1 MKAYNIGLFIKK
13 KREEQHI
20 RQEDLCRGICDKSTL
35 SRIERGKQEPS
46 SGILGVL
53 LQRLGI
59 NEDQLAVLLGP
70 KDFEIS
76 DLQKEIVALNS
87 QREYEKA
94 AEKIRR
100 LEQLV
105 EPTDKITQQF
115 ILRCKALVYFP
126 ENYPASRDL
135 LLQALSLTLPD
146 FDFDHISNY
155 LLGIEEIKILNQLA
169 NSYSE
174 AGDRRFAIHIYRQL
188 FEDPRKQLLNTE
200 AKIPLFT
207 MLSYN
212 YSRLL
217 GLERRYEEEIEIATL
232 GQQACIQYNRCQY
245 LGGLLLNIACALYEL
260 GQIQDSKL
268 KLIDSFYAYHLMG
281 DYNSCQLIIDYAK
294 KIGIELKLHPL
305 QDH

>member
-87 QREYEKA
+87 QKEYEKA
-94 AEKIRR
+94 TEKIRR

-115 ILRCKALVYFP
+115 ILRCKALAYFP
-126 ENYPASRDL
+126 KNYPASRDL

-146 FDFDHISNY
+146 FDFDHISDY

-174 AGDRRFAIHIYRQL
+174 EGNRRFAIHIYHQL
-188 FEDPRKQLLNTE
+188 FEDFHKRLFNIEST
-200 AKIPLFT
+200 ISLFT
-207 MLSYN
+207 MLAYN

-217 GLERRYEEEIEIATL
+217 GLERRYEECIEIATL
-232 GQQACIQYNRCQY
+232 GQDICIRHNRCQY
-245 LGGLLLNIACALYEL
+245 LGGLLLNIGYALHEL
-260 GQIQDSKL
+260 GRDEESKSAL
-268 KLIDSFYAYHLMG
+268 TDAYYANRVMKKYS
-281 DYNSCQLIIDYAK
+281 SCKVVQTYAK
-294 KIGIELKLHPL
+294 
-305 QDH
+305 DHLNLILD

>member
-1 MKAYNIGLFIKK
+1 MKPYNIGLFIKK

-87 QREYEKA
+87 QKEYEKA

-115 ILRCKALVYFP
+115 ILRSKALAYFP
-126 ENYPASRDL
+126 EDYPASRDL
-135 LLQALSLTLPD
+135 LFQALSLTLPD
-146 FDFDHISNY
+146 FDFDHISDY
-155 LLGIEEIKILNQLA
+155 LLGIEEVKILNQLA

-188 FEDPRKQLLNTE
+188 FEDPRKRLFNIEAELTLL
-200 AKIPLFT
+200 PL
-207 MLSYN
+207 LAYN

-232 GQQACIQYNRCQY
+232 GQKTCIKYNKCQY
-245 LGGLLLNIACALYEL
+245 LGGLLLNISCALREL
-260 GQIQDSKL
+260 GQDKESRS

-281 DYNSCQLIIDYAK
+281 DESSCNLIIQYAQNN
-294 KIGIELKLHPL
+294 GIELF
-305 QDH
+305 

>member
-87 QREYEKA
+87 QKEYEKA

-115 ILRCKALVYFP
+115 ILRCKALAYFP
-126 ENYPASRDL
+126 EDYPASRDL

-146 FDFDHISNY
+146 FDFDHISDY
-155 LLGIEEIKILNQLA
+155 LLGIEEVKILNQIA

-188 FEDPRKQLLNTE
+188 FEDPRKRLFNIEAELTLL
-200 AKIPLFT
+200 PL
-207 MLSYN
+207 LAYN

-217 GLERRYEEEIEIATL
+217 GLERRYEECIDIASI
-232 GQQACIQYNRCQY
+232 GQQACIRHNKCQL
-245 LGGLLLNIACALYEL
+245 LGGLLLNIAYAQHEL
-260 GQIQDSKL
+260 GYDDECKL
-268 KLIDSFYAYHLMG
+268 NLIDAYYAHRLMKHA
-281 DYNSCQLIIDYAK
+281 DSCNVILKYAEE
-294 KIGIELKLHPL
+294 IGVTLF
-305 QDH
+305 

>member
-76 DLQKEIVALNS
+76 DLQKEIVGLNF
-87 QREYEKA
+87 QKEYEKA

-115 ILRCKALVYFP
+115 ILRCKALAYFP
-126 ENYPASRDL
+126 EDYPASRDL

-146 FDFDHISNY
+146 FDFDHISDY

-188 FEDPRKQLLNTE
+188 FEDPQKRLFNIEAELTLL
-200 AKIPLFT
+200 PL
-207 MLSYN
+207 LAYN

-232 GQQACIQYNRCQY
+232 GQKNCIKYNKCQY
-245 LGGLLLNIACALYEL
+245 LGGLLLNISCALREL
-260 GQIQDSKL
+260 GQDKESRS

-281 DYNSCQLIIDYAK
+281 DESSCNLIIQYAQNN
-294 KIGIELKLHPL
+294 GIKLF
-305 QDH
+305 

>member
-76 DLQKEIVALNS
+76 DLQKEIVALNC

-115 ILRCKALVYFP
+115 ILRCKALAYFP
-126 ENYPASRDL
+126 EDYPASRDL

-146 FDFDHISNY
+146 FDFDHISDY
-155 LLGIEEIKILNQLA
+155 LLGIEEVKILNQIA

-188 FEDPRKQLLNTE
+188 FEDPRKRLFNIEAELTLL
-200 AKIPLFT
+200 PL
-207 MLSYN
+207 LAYN

-232 GQQACIQYNRCQY
+232 GQKTCIKYNKCQY
-245 LGGLLLNIACALYEL
+245 LGGLLLNIACALHEL
-260 GQIQDSKL
+260 GKNDESKN
-268 KLIDSFYAYHLMG
+268 KLIDAYYAHKLMQ
-281 DYNSCQLIIDYAK
+281 NQRSCNLNVEYAK
-294 KIGIELKLHPL
+294 SIGIDLF
-305 QDH
+305 

>member
-87 QREYEKA
+87 QKEYEKA

-115 ILRCKALVYFP
+115 ILRCKALAYFP
-126 ENYPASRDL
+126 EDYPASRDL

-146 FDFDHISNY
+146 FDFDHISDY
-155 LLGIEEIKILNQLA
+155 LLGIEEVKILNQIA

-188 FEDPRKQLLNTE
+188 FEDPRKRLFNIEAELTLL
-200 AKIPLFT
+200 PL
-207 MLSYN
+207 LAYN

-217 GLERRYEEEIEIATL
+217 DLERRYEEEIEIATL
-232 GQQACIQYNRCQY
+232 GQKTCIKYNKCQY
-245 LGGLLLNIACALYEL
+245 LGGLLLNISCALCEL
-260 GQIQDSKL
+260 GQDKESRS

-281 DYNSCQLIIDYAK
+281 DESSCNLIIQYAQNN
-294 KIGIELKLHPL
+294 GIELF
-305 QDH
+305 

>member
-115 ILRCKALVYFP
+115 ILRCKALAYFP
-126 ENYPASRDL
+126 EDYPASRDL

-146 FDFDHISNY
+146 FDFDRISDY

-188 FEDPRKQLLNTE
+188 FEDPRKRLFNTE
-200 AKIPLFT
+200 TELTILPL
-207 MLSYN
+207 LSYN

-232 GQQACIQYNRCQY
+232 GQQECIKYNKCRL
-245 LGGLLLNIACALYEL
+245 LGGLLLNIACALHEL
-260 GQIQDSKL
+260 GKNEESKSM
-268 KLIDSFYAYHLMG
+268 LIDAYYAH
-281 DYNSCQLIIDYAK
+281 
-294 KIGIELKLHPL
+294 
-305 QDH
+305 

>member
-87 QREYEKA
+87 QKEYEKA

-115 ILRCKALVYFP
+115 ILRCKALAYFP
-126 ENYPASRDL
+126 EDYPASRDL

-146 FDFDHISNY
+146 FDFDRISDY
-155 LLGIEEIKILNQLA
+155 LLGIEEVKILNQLA

-188 FEDPRKQLLNTE
+188 FDDSRKHLLNSE
-200 AKIPLFT
+200 AKVSLFI

-232 GQQACIQYNRCQY
+232 GQQACIQYNKCRL
-245 LGGLLLNIACALYEL
+245 LGGLLLNIACGLHEL
-260 GQIQDSKL
+260 GKDQESKS
-268 KLIDSFYAYHLMG
+268 KLIDSFYAYRLMG
-281 DYNSCQLIIDYAK
+281 DLTSCDIIKEYAK
-294 KIGIELKLHPL
+294 NTFNINFYY
-305 QDH
+305 

>member
-35 SRIERGKQEPS
+35 SRIERGKQELS

-87 QREYEKA
+87 QKEYEKA

-115 ILRCKALVYFP
+115 ILRCKALAYFP
-126 ENYPASRDL
+126 EDYPASRDL

-146 FDFDHISNY
+146 FDFDHISDY
-155 LLGIEEIKILNQLA
+155 LLGIEEVKILNQIA

-188 FEDPRKQLLNTE
+188 FEDPRKRLFNIEAELTLL
-200 AKIPLFT
+200 PL
-207 MLSYN
+207 LAYN

-232 GQQACIQYNRCQY
+232 GQKTCIKYNKCQY
-245 LGGLLLNIACALYEL
+245 LGGLLLNISCALREL
-260 GQIQDSKL
+260 GQDKESRS

-281 DYNSCQLIIDYAK
+281 DESSCNLIIQYAQNN
-294 KIGIELKLHPL
+294 GIELF
-305 QDH
+305 

>member
-87 QREYEKA
+87 QKEYEKA

-115 ILRCKALVYFP
+115 ILRCKALAYFP
-126 ENYPASRDL
+126 EDYPASRDL

-155 LLGIEEIKILNQLA
+155 LLGIEEVKILNQIA

-188 FEDPRKQLLNTE
+188 FEDPRKRLFNIEAELTLL
-200 AKIPLFT
+200 PL
-207 MLSYN
+207 LAYN

-232 GQQACIQYNRCQY
+232 GQKTCIKYNKCQY
-245 LGGLLLNIACALYEL
+245 LGGLLLNISCALREL
-260 GQIQDSKL
+260 GQDKESRS

-281 DYNSCQLIIDYAK
+281 DESSCNLIIQYAQNN
-294 KIGIELKLHPL
+294 GIELF
-305 QDH
+305 

>member
-94 AEKIRR
+94 AK
-100 LEQLV
+100 
-105 EPTDKITQQF
+105 KSAGSNSWSN
-115 ILRCKALVYFP
+115 LRIK
-126 ENYPASRDL
+126 SRSNLFCD
-135 LLQALSLTLPD
+135 ARHW
-146 FDFDHISNY
+146 HIS
-155 LLGIEEIKILNQLA
+155 LRIIQPRATCFFRHFLSPCRTLILTISPTTCWAL
-169 NSYSE
+169 
-174 AGDRRFAIHIYRQL
+174 
-188 FEDPRKQLLNTE
+188 RK
-200 AKIPLFT
+200 
-207 MLSYN
+207 
-212 YSRLL
+212 
-217 GLERRYEEEIEIATL
+217 
-232 GQQACIQYNRCQY
+232 
-245 LGGLLLNIACALYEL
+245 
-260 GQIQDSKL
+260 SK
-268 KLIDSFYAYHLMG
+268 S
-281 DYNSCQLIIDYAK
+281 
-294 KIGIELKLHPL
+294 
-305 QDH
+305 

>member
-87 QREYEKA
+87 QKEYEKA
-94 AEKIRR
+94 AE
-100 LEQLV
+100 
-105 EPTDKITQQF
+105 KITQQF
-115 ILRCKALVYFP
+115 ILRCKALAYFP
-126 ENYPASRDL
+126 EDYPASRDL

-146 FDFDHISNY
+146 FDFDHISDY

-174 AGDRRFAIHIYRQL
+174 EGNRRFAIHIYRQL
-188 FEDPRKQLLNTE
+188 FDDSRKHLLNSE
-200 AKIPLFT
+200 AKVSLFI

-232 GQQACIQYNRCQY
+232 GQQACIQYNKCRL
-245 LGGLLLNIACALYEL
+245 LGGLLLNIACGLHEL
-260 GQIQDSKL
+260 GKDEESKSN
-268 KLIDSFYAYHLMG
+268 LIDAYYAHRLMK
-281 DYNSCQLIIDYAK
+281 NEPSCELIKKYAEETFN
-294 KIGIELKLHPL
+294 IIFHY
-305 QDH
+305 

>member
-20 RQEDLCRGICDKSTL
+20 RQEDLCRGICDKSTF

-87 QREYEKA
+87 QKEYEKA

-115 ILRCKALVYFP
+115 ILRCKALAYFP
-126 ENYPASRDL
+126 EDYPASRDL

-146 FDFDHISNY
+146 FDFDHISDY
-155 LLGIEEIKILNQLA
+155 LLGIEEVKILNQIA

-188 FEDPRKQLLNTE
+188 FEDPRKRLFNIEAELTLL
-200 AKIPLFT
+200 PL
-207 MLSYN
+207 LAYN

-232 GQQACIQYNRCQY
+232 GQKTCIKYNKCQY
-245 LGGLLLNIACALYEL
+245 LGGLLLNISCALREL
-260 GQIQDSKL
+260 GQDKESRS

-281 DYNSCQLIIDYAK
+281 DESSCNLIIQYAQNN
-294 KIGIELKLHPL
+294 GIELF
-305 QDH
+305 

>member
-20 RQEDLCRGICDKSTL
+20 RQEDLCRGICNKSTL

-87 QREYEKA
+87 QKEYEKA

-115 ILRCKALVYFP
+115 ILRSKALVYFP
-126 ENYPASRDL
+126 EDYPPSREL

-146 FDFDHISNY
+146 FDFDHISDY
-155 LLGIEEIKILNQLA
+155 LLGIEEVKILNQLA

-188 FEDPRKQLLNTE
+188 FEDPRKRLFNIEAELTLL
-200 AKIPLFT
+200 PL
-207 MLSYN
+207 LAYN

-232 GQQACIQYNRCQY
+232 GQKTCIKYNKCQY
-245 LGGLLLNIACALYEL
+245 LGGLLLNISCALREL
-260 GQIQDSKL
+260 GQDKESRS

-281 DYNSCQLIIDYAK
+281 DESSCNLIIQYAQNN
-294 KIGIELKLHPL
+294 GIKLF
-305 QDH
+305 

>member
-87 QREYEKA
+87 QKEYEKA

-115 ILRCKALVYFP
+115 ILRCKALAYFP
-126 ENYPASRDL
+126 EDYPASRDL

-146 FDFDHISNY
+146 FDFDHISDY

-188 FEDPRKQLLNTE
+188 FDDSRKHLLNSE
-200 AKIPLFT
+200 AKVSLFI

-217 GLERRYEEEIEIATL
+217 GLERRYEECIEVATL
-232 GQQACIQYNRCQY
+232 GQQECIKYNKTRG
-245 LGGLLLNIACALYEL
+245 LGGLLLNIAYAQHNL
-260 GQIQDSKL
+260 GEIEKSKANLTNAYFAYRLMQDKV
-268 KLIDSFYAYHLMG
+268 
-281 DYNSCQLIIDYAK
+281 SCDVVSNYAK
-294 KIGIELKLHPL
+294 ETFGIELNY
-305 QDH
+305 

>member
-1 MKAYNIGLFIKK
+1 M
-13 KREEQHI
+13 
-20 RQEDLCRGICDKSTL
+20 
-35 SRIERGKQEPS
+35 
-46 SGILGVL
+46 

-76 DLQKEIVALNS
+76 DLQKEIIALNS
-87 QREYEKA
+87 QKEYEKA

-115 ILRCKALVYFP
+115 ILRSKALAYFP
-126 ENYPASRDL
+126 EDYPASRDL

-146 FDFDHISNY
+146 FDFDHISDY
-155 LLGIEEIKILNQLA
+155 LLGIEEVKILNQLA

-200 AKIPLFT
+200 AKVSLII

-217 GLERRYEEEIEIATL
+217 GLERRYEEEIEIATI
-232 GQQACIQYNRCQY
+232 GQQACIQYNRCQL
-245 LGGLLLNIACALYEL
+245 LGGLLLNIACGLHEL
-260 GQIQDSKL
+260 GKDEESKS
-268 KLIDSFYAYHLMG
+268 KLIDSFYAYRVME
-281 DYNSCQLIIDYAK
+281 DFASCDIVNKYAK
-294 KIGIELKLHPL
+294 KIGINLF
-305 QDH
+305 

>member
-76 DLQKEIVALNS
+76 DLQKEIVGLNF
-87 QREYEKA
+87 QKEYEKA

-115 ILRCKALVYFP
+115 ILRCKALAYFP
-126 ENYPASRDL
+126 EDYPASRDL
-135 LLQALSLTLPD
+135 LLQVLSLTLPD
-146 FDFDHISNY
+146 FDFDHISDY

-188 FEDPRKQLLNTE
+188 FEDPQKRLFNIEAELTLL
-200 AKIPLFT
+200 PL
-207 MLSYN
+207 LAYN

-232 GQQACIQYNRCQY
+232 GQKNCIKYNKCQY
-245 LGGLLLNIACALYEL
+245 LGGLLLNISCALREL
-260 GQIQDSKL
+260 GQDKESRS

-281 DYNSCQLIIDYAK
+281 DESSCNLIIQYAQNN
-294 KIGIELKLHPL
+294 GIKLF
-305 QDH
+305 

>member
-115 ILRCKALVYFP
+115 ILRCKALAYFP
-126 ENYPASRDL
+126 EDYPASRDL

-155 LLGIEEIKILNQLA
+155 LLGIEEVKILNQLA

-188 FEDPRKQLLNTE
+188 FEDSRKQLLNSE
-200 AKIPLFT
+200 AKVSLVI
-207 MLSYN
+207 MISYN

-217 GLERRYEEEIEIATL
+217 GLERRYEECIEVAKL
-232 GQQACIQYNRCQY
+232 GQQKCIIYNKCQL
-245 LGGLLLNIACALYEL
+245 LGGLLLNIAYAKHGL
-260 GQIQDSKL
+260 GLEDECKAT
-268 KLIDSFYAYHLMG
+268 LIDAYYANHLME
-281 DYNSCQLIIDYAK
+281 NHKSCKVVLDYAK
-294 KIGIELKLHPL
+294 EIGIVLF
-305 QDH
+305 

>member
-115 ILRCKALVYFP
+115 ILRCKALAYFP
-126 ENYPASRDL
+126 EDYPASRDL
-135 LLQALSLTLPD
+135 LFQALSLTLPD
-146 FDFDHISNY
+146 FDFDHISDY

-188 FEDPRKQLLNTE
+188 FEDSRKHLLNSE
-200 AKIPLFT
+200 AKVSLFT

-232 GQQACIQYNRCQY
+232 GQQACIRYNKCQY
-245 LGGLLLNIACALYEL
+245 LGGLLLNIACALHEL
-260 GQIQDSKL
+260 GKNDESKS
-268 KLIDSFYAYHLMG
+268 KLIDAYYAHKLMQ
-281 DYNSCQLIIDYAK
+281 NESSCNLILDYAK
-294 KIGIELKLHPL
+294 QIGFKLF
-305 QDH
+305 

>member
-115 ILRCKALVYFP
+115 ILRSKALAYFP
-126 ENYPASRDL
+126 EDYPASREL

-188 FEDPRKQLLNTE
+188 FEEPRRRLFNAEVEVTLL
-200 AKIPLFT
+200 PL
-207 MLSYN
+207 LAYN

-217 GLERRYEEEIEIATL
+217 GLERRYEECIEIATL
-232 GQQACIQYNRCQY
+232 GQNSCIKHNKCRF
-245 LGGLLLNIACALYEL
+245 LGGLLLNIAYAQHEL
-260 GQIQDSKL
+260 GQDDKCKL
-268 KLIDSFYAYHLMG
+268 NLIDAYYANRLMK
-281 DYNSCQLIIDYAK
+281 NNARCMVVKKYAFD
-294 KIGIELKLHPL
+294 ILGINLEN
-305 QDH
+305 

>member
-87 QREYEKA
+87 QKEYEKA

-115 ILRCKALVYFP
+115 ILRSKALAYFP
-126 ENYPASRDL
+126 EDYPASRDL

-146 FDFDHISNY
+146 FDFDHISDY
-155 LLGIEEIKILNQLA
+155 LLGIEEVKILNQLA

-188 FEDPRKQLLNTE
+188 FEDPRKRLFNIEAELTLL
-200 AKIPLFT
+200 PL
-207 MLSYN
+207 LAYN

-232 GQQACIQYNRCQY
+232 GQKTCIKYNKCQY
-245 LGGLLLNIACALYEL
+245 LGGLLLNISCALREL
-260 GQIQDSKL
+260 GQDKESRS

-281 DYNSCQLIIDYAK
+281 DESSCNLIIQYAQNN
-294 KIGIELKLHPL
+294 GIELF
-305 QDH
+305 

>member
-87 QREYEKA
+87 QKEYEKA

-115 ILRCKALVYFP
+115 ILRSKALAYFP
-126 ENYPASRDL
+126 EDYPASRDL

-146 FDFDHISNY
+146 FDFDHISDY

-188 FEDPRKQLLNTE
+188 FEDSRKELFNSE
-200 AKIPLFT
+200 AKVSLFT

-232 GQQACIQYNRCQY
+232 GQQACIKYNKCQL
-245 LGGLLLNIACALYEL
+245 LGGLLLNIACALHEL
-260 GQIQDSKL
+260 GKTEECKL
-268 KLIDSFYAYHLMG
+268 KLTDSFYAYHLIQ
-281 DYNSCQLIIDYAK
+281 DCDSCKLITDYAE
-294 KIGIELKLHPL
+294 KIGIKLF
-305 QDH
+305 

>member
-87 QREYEKA
+87 QKEYEKA

-115 ILRCKALVYFP
+115 ILRSKALAYFP
-126 ENYPASRDL
+126 EDYPASRDL

-146 FDFDHISNY
+146 FDFDHISDY
-155 LLGIEEIKILNQLA
+155 LLGIEEVKILNQLA

-174 AGDRRFAIHIYRQL
+174 EGNRRFAIHIYRQL
-188 FEDPRKQLLNTE
+188 FEDPRKRLFNIEAELTLL
-200 AKIPLFT
+200 PL
-207 MLSYN
+207 LAYN

-232 GQQACIQYNRCQY
+232 GQKTCIKYNKCQY
-245 LGGLLLNIACALYEL
+245 LGGLLLNIACALHEL
-260 GQIQDSKL
+260 GKNDESKN
-268 KLIDSFYAYHLMG
+268 KLIDAYYAHKLMQ
-281 DYNSCQLIIDYAK
+281 NQRSCNLIVEYAK
-294 KIGIELKLHPL
+294 SIGIDLF
-305 QDH
+305 

>member
-87 QREYEKA
+87 QKEYEKA

-115 ILRCKALVYFP
+115 ILRSKALAYFP
-126 ENYPASRDL
+126 EDYPASRDL

-146 FDFDHISNY
+146 FDFDHISDY
-155 LLGIEEIKILNQLA
+155 LLGIEEVKILNQIA

-188 FEDPRKQLLNTE
+188 FEDPRKRLFNIEAELTLL
-200 AKIPLFT
+200 PL
-207 MLSYN
+207 LAYN

-232 GQQACIQYNRCQY
+232 GQKTCIKYNKCQY
-245 LGGLLLNIACALYEL
+245 LGGLLLNIACALHEL
-260 GQIQDSKL
+260 GKNDESKN
-268 KLIDSFYAYHLMG
+268 KLIDAYYAHKLMQ
-281 DYNSCQLIIDYAK
+281 NQRSCNLIVEYAK
-294 KIGIELKLHPL
+294 SIGIDLF
-305 QDH
+305 

>member
-76 DLQKEIVALNS
+76 DLQKEIVGLNF
-87 QREYEKA
+87 QKEYEKA

-115 ILRCKALVYFP
+115 ILRCKALAYFP
-126 ENYPASRDL
+126 KNYPASRDL

-146 FDFDHISNY
+146 FDFDHISDY

-174 AGDRRFAIHIYRQL
+174 EGNRRFAIHIYHQL
-188 FEDPRKQLLNTE
+188 FEDFHKRLFNIEST
-200 AKIPLFT
+200 ISLFT
-207 MLSYN
+207 MLAYN

-217 GLERRYEEEIEIATL
+217 GLERRYEECIEIATL
-232 GQQACIQYNRCQY
+232 GQDICIRHNRCQY
-245 LGGLLLNIACALYEL
+245 LGGLLLNIGYALHEL
-260 GQIQDSKL
+260 GRDEESKSAL
-268 KLIDSFYAYHLMG
+268 TDAYYANRVMKKYS
-281 DYNSCQLIIDYAK
+281 SCKVVQTYAK
-294 KIGIELKLHPL
+294 
-305 QDH
+305 DHLNLILD

>member
-87 QREYEKA
+87 QKEYEKA

-115 ILRCKALVYFP
+115 ILRSKALAYFP
-126 ENYPASRDL
+126 EDYPASRDL
-135 LLQALSLTLPD
+135 LFQALSLALPD
-146 FDFDHISNY
+146 FDFDHISDY
-155 LLGIEEIKILNQLA
+155 LLGIEEVKILNQLA

-188 FEDPRKQLLNTE
+188 FEDPRKRLFNIEAELTLL
-200 AKIPLFT
+200 PL
-207 MLSYN
+207 LAYN

-232 GQQACIQYNRCQY
+232 GQKTCIKYNKCQY
-245 LGGLLLNIACALYEL
+245 LGGLLLNISCALREL
-260 GQIQDSKL
+260 GQDKESRS

-281 DYNSCQLIIDYAK
+281 DESSCNLIIQYAQNN
-294 KIGIELKLHPL
+294 GIELF
-305 QDH
+305 

>member
-87 QREYEKA
+87 QKEYEKA

-115 ILRCKALVYFP
+115 ILRSKALVYFP
-126 ENYPASRDL
+126 EDYPPSREL

-146 FDFDHISNY
+146 FDFDHISDY

-174 AGDRRFAIHIYRQL
+174 EGNRRFAIHIYHQL
-188 FEDPRKQLLNTE
+188 FQDSHRRLLNIE
-200 AKIPLFT
+200 SMISLFT
-207 MLSYN
+207 MLAYN

-217 GLERRYEEEIEIATL
+217 GLERRYEECIEIASL
-232 GQQACIQYNRCQY
+232 GQNLCIRHNRCQY
-245 LGGLLLNIACALYEL
+245 LGGLLLNIGYALHEL
-260 GQIQDSKL
+260 GRDEEAKAT
-268 KLIDSFYAYHLMG
+268 LIDAYYSYHLMR
-281 DYNSCQLIIDYAK
+281 DDLSCKIVLKYAQ
-294 KIGIELKLHPL
+294 KIGISLF
-305 QDH
+305 

>member
-87 QREYEKA
+87 QKEYEKA

-115 ILRCKALVYFP
+115 ILRSKALAYFP
-126 ENYPASRDL
+126 EDYPASRDL

-146 FDFDHISNY
+146 FDFDRISDY

-188 FEDPRKQLLNTE
+188 FEDPRKRLFNTE
-200 AKIPLFT
+200 TELTILPL
-207 MLSYN
+207 LSYN

-232 GQQACIQYNRCQY
+232 GQQECIKYNKCRL
-245 LGGLLLNIACALYEL
+245 LGGLLLNIACALHEL
-260 GQIQDSKL
+260 GKNEESKS
-268 KLIDSFYAYHLMG
+268 KLIDAFYVYRLIG
-281 DYNSCQLIIDYAK
+281 DHASCNIVKEYARKTFELEFYN
-294 KIGIELKLHPL
+294 
-305 QDH
+305 

>member
-76 DLQKEIVALNS
+76 DLQKEIVALNC

-115 ILRCKALVYFP
+115 ILRCKALAYFP
-126 ENYPASRDL
+126 EDYPASRDL

-146 FDFDHISNY
+146 FDFDHISDY
-155 LLGIEEIKILNQLA
+155 LLGIEEVKILNQIA

-188 FEDPRKQLLNTE
+188 FEDPRKRLFNIEAELKLL
-200 AKIPLFT
+200 PL
-207 MLSYN
+207 LAYN

-232 GQQACIQYNRCQY
+232 GQKTCIKYNKCQY
-245 LGGLLLNIACALYEL
+245 LGGLLLNIACALHEL
-260 GQIQDSKL
+260 GKNDESKN
-268 KLIDSFYAYHLMG
+268 KLIDAYYAHKLMQ
-281 DYNSCQLIIDYAK
+281 NQRSCNLIVEYAK
-294 KIGIELKLHPL
+294 SIGIDLF
-305 QDH
+305 